1 MELSD
6 LQNNVEAASSLLKT
20 LANTSRL
27 QVLCALV
34 NREHTAGEL
43 EVLTGLSQSA
53 ISQHLARMRQE
64 EIVSTRRDAQKIYY
78 SLRKPE
84 VRAILET
91 LHGLYCSH

>member
-1 MELSD
+1 MDLSEM
-6 LQNNVEAASSLLKT
+6 QNNVEEASDLLKT

-34 NREHTAGEL
+34 TREHTVGEL
-43 EVLTGLSQSA
+43 EILTGLSQSA

-64 EIVSTRRDAQKIYY
+64 EIVSTRRDAQKIFY
-78 SLRKPE
+78 SLCKAE

-91 LHGLYCSH
+91 LHGLYCSQ